1 MRSILS
7 SILIM
12 IGTVYL
18 VRLLPLLF
26 LRKDIKNRW
35 VKSFFY
41 YVPYVTLAVM
51 TFPAILH
58 ATAHPVAGL
67 IALIVGVLASVLI
80 GDMFIV
86 AILCCVAAYISGLF
100 L

>member
-1 MRSILS
+1 
-7 SILIM
+7 M

-26 LRKDIKNRW
+26 LRRDIRNKW

-51 TFPAILH
+51 TFPAILQ

-67 IALIVGVLASVLI
+67 VALIVGVLASVFL
-80 GDMFIV
+80 GDMFTV
-86 AILCCVAAYISGLF
+86 AILCCVAAYVSGLF